1 MARIYDKWDG
11 SLDPPQGTWVGLVPC
26 CGQDSYRAQV
36 TQQPIDTSRY
46 NTTHP
51 KKILLE
57 YPLKE
62 ATRIVTEYN
71 ANFDGYKNRGIHI
84 YC

>member
-1 MARIYDKWDG
+1 MQI
-11 SLDPPQGTWVGLVPC
+11 Q
-26 CGQDSYRAQV
+26 
-36 TQQPIDTSRY
+36 Y

-51 KKILLE
+51 KKNLLE

-62 ATRIVTEYN
+62 VHRIVTEYN

-84 YC
+84 YG